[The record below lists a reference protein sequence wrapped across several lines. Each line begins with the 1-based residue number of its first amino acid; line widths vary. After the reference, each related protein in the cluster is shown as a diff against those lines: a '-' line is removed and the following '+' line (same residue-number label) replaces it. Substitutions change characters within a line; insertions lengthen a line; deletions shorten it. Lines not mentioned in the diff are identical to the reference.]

1 MLPKDQ
7 RFTGRQF
14 EYLRRKMKSFRSGP
28 FLFLFGPD
36 KHRSKVSVVI
46 AKKVEKTAVG
56 RNRYRRQ
63 MYEVFG
69 SELLD
74 CLSSPT
80 NVICLYK
87 GKAITHNMAEMRMH
101 VKAFGDFLNRKKS

>member
-1 MLPKDQ
+1 MLSKDQ

-36 KHRSKVSVVI
+36 KQRSKVSVVI
-46 AKKVEKTAVG
+46 SKKVEKTAVG

-63 MYEVFG
+63 MYEVFR

-74 CLSSPT
+74 CLSKPT
-80 NVICLYK
+80 NIICLYK
-87 GKAITHNMAEMRMH
+87 GSQITHNAAEMRQH
-101 VKAFGDFLNRKKS
+101 VGAFAQFLNQK